1 MIEEGKI
8 TANWE
13 NFTKNKKIYRW
24 DVIEIQWKIESMEL
38 IAEDIPLDIVFE
50 NEDFA
55 IINKDAGINTHPT
68 PGEDW
73 RKWTLVNALLHH
85 FKTLG
90 VRSDDWETP
99 LWGGDVAIATEGV
112 VSEKGQTPLA
122 SPLTGG
128 SKQDSSMHSPSIIN
142 GVERPGI
149 VHRLDKDTSG
159 LIIIAKNDKSMHA
172 LQLKIAKRTIQ
183 KTYLALVNGIVKDEE
198 GYIESFIGRDPRDRK
213 KMTTID
219 PINPKLAKTKFFN
232 KGIIDGKY
240 TLLEVDLLTGRTHQ
254 IRVHLSSIGFPIIG
268 DKVYGNEKANKEATE
283 NYGLSRQWLHAYRLS
298 FNLFG
303 KDYEFTGELKPELHK
318 MVDIAL

>member
-1 MIEEGKI
+1 
-8 TANWE
+8 
-13 NFTKNKKIYRW
+13 
-24 DVIEIQWKIESMEL
+24 
-38 IAEDIPLDIVFE
+38 
-50 NEDFA
+50 
-55 IINKDAGINTHPT
+55 
-68 PGEDW
+68 
-73 RKWTLVNALLHH
+73 
-85 FKTLG
+85 
-90 VRSDDWETP
+90 
-99 LWGGDVAIATEGV
+99 
-112 VSEKGQTPLA
+112 
-122 SPLTGG
+122 
-128 SKQDSSMHSPSIIN
+128 MHSPSIIN